1 MKISLFSGPGT
12 RQWPRFSIADFP
24 SIREIKSAA
33 GSGIDAVDISRG
45 GALLLT
51 PRRLTPGTR
60 IRLHIETSEGG
71 FSVAALVFLSSH
83 FSPEEGAQYQA
94 AAVFESPLPI
104 TDDCREQTI
113 NAPQDVA
120 HDPDRNISTIAD
132 FLAIDFFCDPD
143 SIMPEM
149 LRLNDW

>member
-12 RQWPRFSIADFP
+12 RQWPRFSIEDFP
-24 SIREIKSAA
+24 SIRGIKSAA
-33 GSGIDAVDISRG
+33 GSSIDAVDISRG

-51 PRRLTPGTR
+51 PRRLIPGTR

-71 FSVAALVFLSSH
+71 IPVAALVLRSSH
-83 FSPEEGAQYQA
+83 FSAEEEAQYQA
-94 AAVFESPLPI
+94 AVVFDSPLPI
-104 TDDCREQTI
+104 TDDCRDQAM
-113 NAPQDVA
+113 NASQVLA

-132 FLAIDFFCDPD
+132 FLAIDFCSDPD

-149 LRLNDW
+149 LKLNDW